1 MIDVALCLAIKASD
15 VFQAKS
21 RLSVDE
27 VYANVDEA
35 HPYQQRTMV
44 LHSLIGA
51 ALGVCDNPDGYYN
64 QQCLKADKPA
74 PSTVPTRPEYYQTK
88 ALRDYLAS
96 PSVYMCD
103 KGAQ

>member
-1 MIDVALCLAIKASD
+1 MIDYALCLAIKSSD

-27 VYANVDEA
+27 VYAKVDEA
-35 HPYQQRTMV
+35 RPYQQRTMV

-64 QQCLKADKPA
+64 KADKPT

-96 PSVYMCD
+96 PSLYMCD

>member
-1 MIDVALCLAIKASD
+1 MIDYALCLAIKSSD
-15 VFQAKS
+15 VFQEKP
-21 RLSVDE
+21 RLSVFDVHE
-27 VYANVDEA
+27 KVAEA
-35 HPYQQRTMV
+35 HKYQQRSMV

-74 PSTVPTRPEYYQTK
+74 PSTVPTRPDYRQTK

-96 PSVYMCD
+96 PSVHMCH

>member
-1 MIDVALCLAIKASD
+1 MIDYALCLAIKSSD

-21 RLSVDE
+21 RLSVND
-27 VYANVDEA
+27 VYAKVSEA
-35 HPYQQRTMV
+35 RTYRQRSMV
-44 LHSLIGA
+44 LHSLIAA

-74 PSTVPTRPEYYQTK
+74 PSTVPTRPEYRQIK

-96 PSVYMCD
+96 PSLYMCD
-103 KGAQ
+103 